1 MRRCST
7 VTPQAG
13 CTLGFV
19 KSMSPVRT
27 VSMTPVRAGLAAS
40 ESSELRR
47 YFRDGHHDPAGSRC
61 RIMARTTP
69 RHSRFLPLVFIV
81 WLIRSCR
88 SWTTRIIQRQW
99 RRKSFAPQRRLRPM
113 RIADAGR
120 ASRSRG
126 SSTLILLKA
135 SSSSP
140 FTDGSWESP
149 PLGGGGNS
157 YDIALCIVPPD
168 EVWDTLQRARHVTRD
183 DSFTIWPPA
192 IRLFHPVPD
201 GLLDPLEVA
210 SVVERYR
217 IEPFQ
222 VRLNQWAVIPHAEVL
237 AAQLEAVRA
246 SRADS
251 DPDADDSSPAARLG
265 SEDDET
271 RRAHFDALIQQEELL
286 GRINK
291 ERRDRRALE
300 RGREQRRE
308 AEAKRSDETGVPWGM
323 KEEEGDSEETEIMAE
338 KEDSAGSSS
347 SDDIGPEE
355 PPSALSPREV
365 LEKQQRMYEEFNGP
379 CVVCLEP
386 DTDSKARLVELREL
400 LRQELFGNCTEFVD
414 RYSPTATVAGPSS
427 QSVYRRS
434 NPISSSSS
442 SSPGAQRRRDRP
454 SPAAAATADAY
465 RPLVPIGAF
474 ATVNEAIRMAR
485 KLRQLWNPLS
495 FTVTD
500 LQVVSMKGAEGEDWF
515 SSPSSSSS
523 SSAASPSGATD
534 RSFAANPPQMGCDAM
549 IMLVG
554 QEVPVNDEES
564 QEMTRLLCERGEPG
578 GAARQASVGEGDETR
593 TISSDGIDYSNNDDD
608 NDGQYDDLLQFLDE
622 DDVDE
627 GTVVVI
633 GRTHFFTG
641 EMRHYVGMPAASTSE
656 NQAAISTT
664 GSSGDTGTSRRKSSV
679 TLSRLLEGEFGQVP
693 PSDAADDGNGELGG

>member
-1 MRRCST
+1 
-7 VTPQAG
+7 
-13 CTLGFV
+13 L
-19 KSMSPVRT
+19 
-27 VSMTPVRAGLAAS
+27 
-40 ESSELRR
+40 
-47 YFRDGHHDPAGSRC
+47 
-61 RIMARTTP
+61 
-69 RHSRFLPLVFIV
+69 IV
-81 WLIRSCR
+81 
-88 SWTTRIIQRQW
+88 
-99 RRKSFAPQRRLRPM
+99 
-113 RIADAGR
+113 
-120 ASRSRG
+120 
-126 SSTLILLKA
+126 LKA
-135 SSSSP
+135 SSSSS
-140 FTDGSWESP
+140 FTDESWESP
-149 PLGGGGNS
+149 SLGSGNS

-168 EVWDTLQRARHVTRD
+168 EVWDTLQRARHVARD

-192 IRLFHPVPD
+192 IRLFHPLPD
-201 GLLDPLEVA
+201 GLLDPLKVA
-210 SVVERYR
+210 SVVERYN
-217 IEPFQ
+217 IEPFE

-251 DPDADDSSPAARLG
+251 DPDADDSAPGARLG

-271 RRAHFDALIQQEELL
+271 RRAHFDALIQQEERL

-323 KEEEGDSEETEIMAE
+323 KEEEGDNEETEIMAE
-338 KEDSAGSSS
+338 KEDSAGSST
-347 SDDIGPEE
+347 SDAIGPDE
-355 PPSALSPREV
+355 PPGALSPREV

-386 DTDSKARLVELREL
+386 DADSKARLVELWEL
-400 LRQELFGNCTEFVD
+400 LRQELFGNCTDFVD

-434 NPISSSSS
+434 NPISSS

-515 SSPSSSSS
+515 SSPSSSSPS
-523 SSAASPSGATD
+523 SSAASSSGTTD

-554 QEVPVNDEES
+554 QEVPVYDEES

-578 GAARQASVGEGDETR
+578 GAARQASDGEGDESPASRARRKLGTG
-593 TISSDGIDYSNNDDD
+593 SSDSNDYNGDD

-641 EMRHYVGMPAASTSE
+641 EMRHYVGMPATSTSE
-656 NQAAISTT
+656 HQAAIPTT
-664 GSSGDTGTSRRKSSV
+664 GSSGDTGASRRKSSV

-693 PSDAADDGNGELGG
+693 LSDGDDDVNNDDVGA

>member
-1 MRRCST
+1 
-7 VTPQAG
+7 
-13 CTLGFV
+13 L
-19 KSMSPVRT
+19 
-27 VSMTPVRAGLAAS
+27 
-40 ESSELRR
+40 
-47 YFRDGHHDPAGSRC
+47 
-61 RIMARTTP
+61 
-69 RHSRFLPLVFIV
+69 IV
-81 WLIRSCR
+81 
-88 SWTTRIIQRQW
+88 
-99 RRKSFAPQRRLRPM
+99 
-113 RIADAGR
+113 
-120 ASRSRG
+120 
-126 SSTLILLKA
+126 LKA
-135 SSSSP
+135 SSS
-140 FTDGSWESP
+140 FTDGSWASSP
-149 PLGGGGNS
+149 PPWGGGSS

-251 DPDADDSSPAARLG
+251 DPGADDSAPGARLG

-323 KEEEGDSEETEIMAE
+323 KEEEGDNEETEVVAE
-338 KEDSAGSSS
+338 KEDSAESSS
-347 SDDIGPEE
+347 SDAIASEE
-355 PPSALSPREV
+355 PSGALSPREV

-386 DTDSKARLVELREL
+386 DADSKARLVELREL
-400 LRQELFGNCTEFVD
+400 LRQELFGNCTDFVD

-442 SSPGAQRRRDRP
+442 SSSPGAPRRRDRP
-454 SPAAAATADAY
+454 SSPAAAAAATADAY

-523 SSAASPSGATD
+523 SSSSASPSGTTD

-564 QEMTRLLCERGEPG
+564 REMTRLLCERGEPG
-578 GAARQASVGEGDETR
+578 GAARQENDGEGDESPASRARRKRGTE
-593 TISSDGIDYSNNDDD
+593 SSDGIDYSSNNDDD
-608 NDGQYDDLLQFLDE
+608 DDGQYDDLLQFLDE

-641 EMRHYVGMPAASTSE
+641 EMRHYVGMPATSTSE
-656 NQAAISTT
+656 HQAAISTT

-693 PSDAADDGNGELGG
+693 LSNGDDDDDDGNDELGA

>member
-1 MRRCST
+1 
-7 VTPQAG
+7 
-13 CTLGFV
+13 
-19 KSMSPVRT
+19 
-27 VSMTPVRAGLAAS
+27 
-40 ESSELRR
+40 
-47 YFRDGHHDPAGSRC
+47 
-61 RIMARTTP
+61 
-69 RHSRFLPLVFIV
+69 
-81 WLIRSCR
+81 
-88 SWTTRIIQRQW
+88 
-99 RRKSFAPQRRLRPM
+99 
-113 RIADAGR
+113 
-120 ASRSRG
+120 
-126 SSTLILLKA
+126 
-135 SSSSP
+135 
-140 FTDGSWESP
+140 
-149 PLGGGGNS
+149 
-157 YDIALCIVPPD
+157 LCIVPPD
-168 EVWDTLQRARHVTRD
+168 EVWDTLQRARHVARD

-192 IRLFHPVPD
+192 IRLFHPLPD
-201 GLLDPLEVA
+201 GLLDPLKVA

-217 IEPFQ
+217 IEPFE

-251 DPDADDSSPAARLG
+251 DPDADDSAPAARLG

-271 RRAHFDALIQQEELL
+271 RRAHFDALIRQEERL

-291 ERRDRRALE
+291 ERRDLRALE

-323 KEEEGDSEETEIMAE
+323 KEEEDDNEGTGIMAVD
-338 KEDSAGSSS
+338 DSGGPSS
-347 SDDIGPEE
+347 SDAVGPEE

-386 DTDSKARLVELREL
+386 DADSKARLVELREL

-442 SSPGAQRRRDRP
+442 STGAKRRRDRP
-454 SPAAAATADAY
+454 SPAAAAATADAY

-523 SSAASPSGATD
+523 SSSAASPSGTTD

-554 QEVPVNDEES
+554 QEVPFNDEES

-578 GAARQASVGEGDETR
+578 GAARQASYGEGDESPASRARRKLGTE
-593 TISSDGIDYSNNDDD
+593 SSYGNDYSNNDDNG

-641 EMRHYVGMPAASTSE
+641 EMRHYVGMPATSTSE
-656 NQAAISTT
+656 HQAAIPTT
-664 GSSGDTGTSRRKSSV
+664 GSSGDTGASRRKSSV

-693 PSDAADDGNGELGG
+693 LSDGDDDDDGNDEVGA